1 MDMPPVQARIDDD
14 LTAPSPG
21 GASAEIRGQP
31 SDDMFRRLVESVHD
45 YAIFLLSPQGHIVSW
60 NAGAER
66 IKGYAASEI
75 IGRHFSTF
83 YTPEALA
90 ARWPEEELRRAQQFG
105 CFEDEGWRVRKDGT
119 RFWANVVITALFD
132 AEGGLAGFSKITR
145 DLTERRRH
153 EQALKESE
161 ETLRLLVEGV
171 KDHAIFLL
179 DPDGRVQSWNAG
191 AERLH
196 GYVAEEVLGRSAD
209 IFCTE
214 EDIAAGKPQTELAI
228 ARHAG
233 ASADTGWRVRR
244 DGARFWADVTLT
256 ALRQRDGTLRG
267 FAHITRDLSERRR
280 VQELETEGR
289 RINEFIAMLAH
300 ELRNPLAPIGN
311 AVGILEK
318 VGHTPELQWVT
329 RLINRQVVHM
339 SRLVDDLLDVSRIT
353 SGKIQLRQER
363 LDLCAVVAA
372 AVESMR
378 ALVTGYGHELHMN
391 LPDEPI
397 PVTGD
402 PTRITQVVVNLLTNA
417 AKYTPRGGR
426 VEVRVEQRGAYAY
439 LHVVDNGIGMS
450 KPLIES
456 AFDLFV
462 QGERGIG
469 REEGGLG
476 IGLTLV
482 KRIALLHGG
491 NVTATSA
498 GLGQGSAFT
507 VSFPLGQRGAQAHE
521 REAPAS
527 EAGGGRRV
535 LVVDDNEDA
544 AASLAALLRM
554 SGYQVFMAPNG
565 REALRQASAHPPDV
579 ILLDIGLPDLDG
591 CEVARRLRLT
601 PGLEGTR
608 LVAMTGYAQEEH
620 RRATHEAGF
629 NAHLVKPVDPDEL
642 VRVIQAAG

>member
-1 MDMPPVQARIDDD
+1 MDTPPARSRIDG
-14 LTAPSPG
+14 ASSSSPG
-21 GASAEIRGQP
+21 GAPVEVVGTP
-31 SDDMFRRLVESVHD
+31 PDDMFRRLVDSVHD
-45 YAIFLLSPQGHIVSW
+45 YAIFLLTPEGRIASW

-66 IKGYAASEI
+66 IKGYAPSEI
-75 IGRHFSTF
+75 VGRHFSTF

-90 ARWPEEELRRAQQFG
+90 ARWPEEELNRARQFG
-105 CFEDEGWRVRKDGT
+105 RFEDEGWRVRKDGT
-119 RFWANVVITALFD
+119 RFWANVIITALYD
-132 AEGGLAGFSKITR
+132 AEGGLLGFGKITR

-153 EQALKESE
+153 EQVLKESE

-196 GYVAEEVLGRSAD
+196 GYAAEEVLGRSAD

-244 DGARFWADVTLT
+244 DGARFWADATLT
-256 ALRQRDGTLRG
+256 ALRHRDGKLRG
-267 FAHITRDLSERRR
+267 FAQITRDLSERRR

-311 AVGILEK
+311 AVGILQK
-318 VGHTPELQWVT
+318 VATTAELQWVT
-329 RLINRQVVHM
+329 RLISRQVVHL

-353 SGKIQLRQER
+353 SGKIQLRQES
-363 LDLCAVVAA
+363 LDLGAVVAG

-378 ALVTGYGHELHMN
+378 ALVTGYGHELQMN
-391 LPDEPI
+391 LPDVPI

-402 PTRITQVVVNLLTNA
+402 PTRVTQVVVNLLTNA

-426 VEVRVEQRGAYAY
+426 VQVRLERRGANAY
-439 LHVVDNGIGMS
+439 LHVADTGIGMS
-450 KPLIES
+450 KSLIDS

-491 NVTATSA
+491 SVTATSA
-498 GLGQGSAFT
+498 GAGQGSTFT
-507 VSFPLGQRGAQAHE
+507 VSFPVGR
-521 REAPAS
+521 RS
-527 EAGGGRRV
+527 VEAGERPAAAGEASGGRRV

-554 SGYQVFMAPNG
+554 SGYQVFMAPDG

-591 CEVARRLRLT
+591 CEVARRLRMT
-601 PGLEGTR
+601 PGLERTR

-620 RRATHEAGF
+620 RRATQEAGF
-629 NAHLVKPVDPDEL
+629 DAHLVKPVDPDEL
-642 VRVIQAAG
+642 VKAIEAAG

>member
-1 MDMPPVQARIDDD
+1 MDTPPGRSRIDG
-14 LTAPSPG
+14 AISSSPG
-21 GASAEIRGQP
+21 GAPVEVVRTP
-31 SDDMFRRLVESVHD
+31 PDDMFRRLVDSVHD
-45 YAIFLLSPQGHIVSW
+45 YAIFLLTPEGRIASW

-66 IKGYAASEI
+66 IKGYAPSEI
-75 IGRHFSTF
+75 VGRHFSTF

-90 ARWPEEELRRAQQFG
+90 ARWPEEELSRARQFG
-105 CFEDEGWRVRKDGT
+105 RFEDEGWRVRKDGT
-119 RFWANVVITALFD
+119 RFWANVIITALYD
-132 AEGGLAGFSKITR
+132 AEGGLLGFGKITR

-196 GYVAEEVLGRSAD
+196 GYAAEEVLGRSAD

-244 DGARFWADVTLT
+244 DGARFWADATLT
-256 ALRQRDGTLRG
+256 ALRHRDGKLRG
-267 FAHITRDLSERRR
+267 FAQITRDLSERRR

-311 AVGILEK
+311 AVGILQK
-318 VGHTPELQWVT
+318 VATTPELQWVT
-329 RLINRQVVHM
+329 RLISRQVVHL

-353 SGKIQLRQER
+353 SGKIQLRQES
-363 LDLCAVVAA
+363 LDLGAVVAG

-378 ALVTGYGHELHMN
+378 ALVAGYGHELQMN
-391 LPDEPI
+391 LPDLPI

-426 VEVRVEQRGAYAY
+426 VQVRLEQRGANAY
-439 LHVVDNGIGMS
+439 LHVADTGIGMS
-450 KPLIES
+450 KSLIES

-491 NVTATSA
+491 SVTATSA
-498 GLGQGSAFT
+498 GAGQGSTFT
-507 VSFPLGQRGAQAHE
+507 VSFPVGR
-521 REAPAS
+521 RS
-527 EAGGGRRV
+527 VEAGERQAAAGEASGGRRV

-554 SGYQVFMAPNG
+554 SGYQVFMAPDG

-591 CEVARRLRLT
+591 CEVARRLRMT
-601 PGLEGTR
+601 PGLERTR

-620 RRATHEAGF
+620 RRATQEAGF
-629 NAHLVKPVDPDEL
+629 DAHLVKPVDPDEL
-642 VRVIQAAG
+642 VKAIEAAG

>member
-1 MDMPPVQARIDDD
+1 MDTPPARSRIDG
-14 LTAPSPG
+14 AISSSSG
-21 GASAEIRGQP
+21 GAPVEIVGTP
-31 SDDMFRRLVESVHD
+31 PDDMFRRLVESVHD
-45 YAIFLLSPQGHIVSW
+45 YAIFLLTPEGRIASW

-66 IKGYAASEI
+66 IKGYAPSEI
-75 IGRHFSTF
+75 VGRHFSTF

-90 ARWPEEELRRAQQFG
+90 ARWPEEELSRARQFG
-105 CFEDEGWRVRKDGT
+105 RFEDEGWRVRKDGT
-119 RFWANVVITALFD
+119 RFWANVIITALYD
-132 AEGGLAGFSKITR
+132 AEGGLLGFGKITR

-196 GYVAEEVLGRSAD
+196 GYAAEEVLGRSAD

-244 DGARFWADVTLT
+244 DGARFWADATLT
-256 ALRQRDGTLRG
+256 ALRHRDGKLRG
-267 FAHITRDLSERRR
+267 FAQITRDLSERRR

-311 AVGILEK
+311 AVGILQK
-318 VGHTPELQWVT
+318 VAATPELQWVT
-329 RLINRQVVHM
+329 QLISRQVVHL

-353 SGKIQLRQER
+353 SGKIQLRQES
-363 LDLCAVVAA
+363 LDLGAVVAG

-378 ALVTGYGHELHMN
+378 ALVAGYGHELQMN
-391 LPDEPI
+391 LPDVPI

-402 PTRITQVVVNLLTNA
+402 PTRVTQVVVNLLTNA

-426 VEVRVEQRGAYAY
+426 VQVRLEQRGANAY
-439 LHVVDNGIGMS
+439 LHVVDTGIGMS
-450 KPLIES
+450 KSLIES

-491 NVTATSA
+491 SVTATSA
-498 GLGQGSAFT
+498 GAGQGSTFT
-507 VSFPLGQRGAQAHE
+507 VSFPVGR
-521 REAPAS
+521 RS
-527 EAGGGRRV
+527 VEAGERQAAAGEASGGRRV

-554 SGYQVFMAPNG
+554 SGYQVFMAPDG

-591 CEVARRLRLT
+591 CEVARRLRMT
-601 PGLEGTR
+601 PGLERTR

-620 RRATHEAGF
+620 RRATQEAGF
-629 NAHLVKPVDPDEL
+629 DAHLVKPVDPDEL
-642 VRVIQAAG
+642 VKAIEAAR

>member
-1 MDMPPVQARIDDD
+1 MDTPPARSRIDG
-14 LTAPSPG
+14 ASSSSPG
-21 GASAEIRGQP
+21 GAPVEVVGTP
-31 SDDMFRRLVESVHD
+31 PDDMFRRLVDSVHD
-45 YAIFLLSPQGHIVSW
+45 YAIFLLTPEGRIASW

-66 IKGYAASEI
+66 IKGYAPSEI
-75 IGRHFSTF
+75 VGRHFSTF

-90 ARWPEEELRRAQQFG
+90 ARWPEEELSRARQFG
-105 CFEDEGWRVRKDGT
+105 RFEDEGWRVRKDGT
-119 RFWANVVITALFD
+119 RFWANVIITALYD
-132 AEGGLAGFSKITR
+132 AEGGLLGFGKITR

-153 EQALKESE
+153 EQVLKESE

-196 GYVAEEVLGRSAD
+196 GYAAEEVLGRSAD

-244 DGARFWADVTLT
+244 DGARFWADATLT
-256 ALRQRDGTLRG
+256 ALRHRDGKLRG
-267 FAHITRDLSERRR
+267 FAQITRDLSERRR

-311 AVGILEK
+311 AVGILQK
-318 VGHTPELQWVT
+318 VATTAELQWVT
-329 RLINRQVVHM
+329 RLISRQVVHL

-353 SGKIQLRQER
+353 SGKIQLRQES
-363 LDLCAVVAA
+363 LDLGAVVAG

-378 ALVTGYGHELHMN
+378 ALVTGYGHELQMN
-391 LPDEPI
+391 LPDVPI

-402 PTRITQVVVNLLTNA
+402 PTRVTQVVVNLLTNA

-426 VEVRVEQRGAYAY
+426 VQVRLERRGANAY
-439 LHVVDNGIGMS
+439 LHVADTGIGMS
-450 KPLIES
+450 KSLIES

-491 NVTATSA
+491 SVTATSA
-498 GLGQGSAFT
+498 GAGQGSTFT
-507 VSFPLGQRGAQAHE
+507 VSFPVGR
-521 REAPAS
+521 RS
-527 EAGGGRRV
+527 VEAGERPAAAGEASGGRRV

-554 SGYQVFMAPNG
+554 SGYQVFMAPDG

-591 CEVARRLRLT
+591 CEVARRLRMT
-601 PGLEGTR
+601 PGLERTR

-620 RRATHEAGF
+620 RRATQEAGF
-629 NAHLVKPVDPDEL
+629 DAHLVKPVDPDEL
-642 VRVIQAAG
+642 VKAIEAAG